1 MSRILAA
8 MLSLALALTP
18 FVSCSDANVAPSR
31 ATADALADWVVI
43 PRGDGPIDDDAP
55 APPPAYNADGWL
67 RLDLAPYNDCGL
79 YAAPSKDKLPPP
91 IRWEPCDPIFAA
103 SGLLAARLLPTLGRR
118 STS

>member
-18 FVSCSDANVAPSR
+18 FVSCSDASVAPSR

-55 APPPAYNADGWL
+55 APPPAYNADSWL
-67 RLDLAPYNDCGL
+67 RRDLVFVTGYHGYDGFVVRMRLDEIGPGI
-79 YAAPSKDKLPPP
+79 AAD
-91 IRWEPCDPIFAA
+91 
-103 SGLLAARLLPTLGRR
+103 
-118 STS
+118 